1 MQMRKSLLAL
11 ARIAMLVLCAASFAA
26 VPLPV
31 VLTNDDNPNAGANT
45 ATAFHLNTSDGTM
58 ASIKVLET
66 GGTGLGSGFF
76 AYTGSAIASNGACV
90 FVINTASDT
99 ISSFAAPSFAKTGDA
114 GFSGMF
120 SGQLSGGGVALSP
133 NGKLLASAN
142 SGTLNVSTW
151 KVATNCT
158 LTHIADYTPSI
169 GADIFATLAFT
180 PNGKALIVPS
190 VDLEGVEI
198 FQVNANGTLTDAGNV
213 TWTGLADCQSLGCFP
228 TGLDITSDSK
238 VAVFGNASGG
248 QNSLLSVNIGAKG
261 LTNPRNWPIG
271 TCPSGCGN
279 PNVPWFSQSGAK
291 GNGELYVGM
300 SGYAINNIPSGE
312 VTMKFV
318 ESPLSITE
326 EGSGTFISTPQQAL
340 GAVRSVGATG
350 DGTGGGMLVF
360 AIYPN
365 QIQTATI
372 DAGGAITLGPITTD
386 ANGKGLLSIS
396 VYPNSR

>member
-1 MQMRKSLLAL
+1 MRMRKSLVAFAL
-11 ARIAMLVLCAASFAA
+11 TAIAALSATSFAA

-45 ATAFHLNTSDGTM
+45 ATAFHLNTSNGTM

-114 GFSGMF
+114 GFAGMF

-190 VDLEGVEI
+190 VDFEGVEI
-198 FQVNANGTLTDAGNV
+198 FKVNAKGTLTDAGNA
-213 TWTGLADCQSLGCFP
+213 TWTNLTDCQTLGCFP
-228 TGLDITSDSK
+228 TGLDVTGDSG
-238 VAVFGNASGG
+238 VAVFGNASGS
-248 QNSLLSVNIGAKG
+248 QNSVLSVNIGPKG
-261 LTNPRNWPIG
+261 LSNPQNWPI
-271 TCPSGCGN
+271 TACPSGCGN
-279 PNVPWFSQSGAK
+279 PNVPWFSQNGAK

-300 SGYAINNIPSGE
+300 SGYSINNIPSGE
-312 VTMKFV
+312 VTMNFV

-340 GAVRSVGATG
+340 GAIRSVGATG
-350 DGTGGGMLVF
+350 DGTDRKSTV
-360 AIYPN
+360 
-365 QIQTATI
+365 
-372 DAGGAITLGPITTD
+372 
-386 ANGKGLLSIS
+386 
-396 VYPNSR
+396 

>member
-1 MQMRKSLLAL
+1 MQIRKSLVAFVLT
-11 ARIAMLVLCAASFAA
+11 AMVALCATSFAA

-66 GGTGLGSGFF
+66 GGTGLGTGFF

-158 LTHIADYTPSI
+158 LTHVGDYTPSI

-190 VDLEGVEI
+190 VDFEGAEI
-198 FQVNANGTLTDAGNV
+198 FQVNANGTLTDVNNV
-213 TWTGLADCQSLGCFP
+213 SWASLTECQTLGCFP
-228 TGLDITSDSK
+228 TGLDITSDSR
-238 VAVFGNASGG
+238 VVVFGNASGG
-248 QNSLLSVNIGAKG
+248 QNSLLSVNIGPKG
-261 LTNPRNWPIG
+261 LTNPQNWPIAA
-271 TCPSGCGN
+271 CPSGCGN
-279 PNVPWFSQSGAK
+279 PNVPWFSKNGAK

-300 SGYAINNIPSGE
+300 SGYGINNIPSGE
-312 VTMKFV
+312 VTMNFT
-318 ESPLSITE
+318 ESPLRITE

-340 GAVRSVGATG
+340 GAIRSVAATG

-372 DAGGAITLGPITTD
+372 DAGGAITLGPVTAD
-386 ANGKGLLSIS
+386 ANGQGLLSIS
-396 VYPNSR
+396 VYPNTR